1 MGDTDLTAASMEVG
15 GIKAAQHAVIRG
27 PCCLCAVP
35 GPELCGVCVHHV
47 GPSIESH
54 VGQMCGKC
62 SVFLVIRQH
71 AIIIMPLTVTRAHT
85 GMHTQHRSPRVRTPE
100 TAVGRMTDPR
110 GGTNRHYC
118 ARRGGTKNA
127 VRTPTRPRAGSTR
140 VIDNGSQPIRVGA

>member
-85 GMHTQHRSPRVRTPE
+85 GDAHATPV
-100 TAVGRMTDPR
+100 TARPDTGDR
-110 GGTNRHYC
+110 GGSDDGP
-118 ARRGGTKNA
+118 ARRHK
-127 VRTPTRPRAGSTR
+127 
-140 VIDNGSQPIRVGA
+140 